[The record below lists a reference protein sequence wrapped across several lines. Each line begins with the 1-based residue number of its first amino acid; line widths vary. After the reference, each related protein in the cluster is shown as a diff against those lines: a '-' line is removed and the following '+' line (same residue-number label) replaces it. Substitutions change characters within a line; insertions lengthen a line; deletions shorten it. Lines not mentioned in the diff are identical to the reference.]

1 MSYNTSLVKKTLSNG
16 LTLIVDP
23 IAHLPQVSMEI
34 LYHVGSKNEKTGE
47 KGLAHLIEHMLFK
60 GTQKLSETDV
70 AAITHKI
77 SGMTNAFTTQDFTAY
92 VFSMPSGN
100 WRDGLVIFAD
110 CMQNARFDEQM
121 LNSELKAVIQELKM
135 RKDNYSLTLM
145 ESVISSSF
153 HDHPYHYPIIGF
165 KQDLWNLKR
174 DTLYNFYK
182 KHYIPN
188 NATLVVVGDVNPE
201 EVFQEVETLFGA
213 IPADH
218 SYAKEIFYHGQDLI
232 SRSTTLYRDVK
243 LPLLVMQVKLPG
255 TKEKQT
261 YLYSFLERLLTTPKT
276 GRLTAK
282 LVDELQLVSYVFAM
296 TSWCFEDAGN
306 FLIMAEPYKTESF
319 DTVKEIIHEEIA
331 KLIEEGL
338 SDFELRSISRKI
350 KLGSTAQLE
359 SYPLRAHAIAYG
371 HMIQHDEQHLFTSED
386 YPLENVNDGIKKL
399 LTTYF
404 SPSIFNYGYLL
415 PMAEADKSRALELQ
429 EISDK
434 EDTKILEGKF
444 RTSIIE
450 EPRAVHNLIVKDT
463 TTLHLPVPE
472 KAILSNGVKLF
483 YSDNKATG
491 LVTITIT
498 FKARPDYDHET
509 LHGLYVFMAAMLTEG
524 TKNYPGALLSQEF
537 DKYGLAPAFTVG
549 VWYLTC
555 LPQDIEKALELLQ
568 EVLTNVTFENEAI
581 EKVRD
586 RILNIITMIEQEP
599 ITIMGRYIEKE
610 IYNGHPWSK
619 PAYGTQET
627 INAITQKDIK
637 AFYKKVITDDGMR
650 VSVVGNIRDCDIVEL
665 TEKYIGTFKGDH
677 INPITYPILAD
688 FEPRKITHYLNR
700 DQVLLVY
707 FRNSITRFDSRYDIF
722 NLFQVI
728 FSGGMSSRLFQLR
741 QQSGIAYGIAGQ
753 MSQLA
758 DMQPGFF
765 VVHAQVSS
773 DRLAEAREV
782 IGNTINTVVNTLTE
796 NDIAEAKKMLIT
808 QKIQSYASNMGI
820 GNNILDNDRS
830 GFADDYNKGYADR
843 INSITLVDVQ
853 EAVREF
859 LDTNKMSTLE
869 IGRVEQA

>member
-1 MSYNTSLVKKTLSNG
+1 
-16 LTLIVDP
+16 
-23 IAHLPQVSMEI
+23 MEI
-34 LYHVGSKNEKTGE
+34 LYHVGSKDEKTGE

-60 GTQKLSETDV
+60 GTQTLSETDV

-77 SGMTNAFTTQDFTAY
+77 SGTTNAFTTQDFTAY

-100 WRDGLVIFAD
+100 WKEGLVIFAD

-145 ESVISSSF
+145 ESMISSAF

-182 KHYIPN
+182 KHYVPN
-188 NATLVVVGDVNPE
+188 NAVLVVVGDINPD
-201 EVFQEVETLFGA
+201 EVFQEVEKLFGT
-213 IPADH
+213 IPADS
-218 SYAKEIFYHGQDLI
+218 SYTKETFYHGQDLI

-243 LPLLVMQVKLPG
+243 LPLFVMEVQLPG
-255 TKEKQT
+255 TKEKQS
-261 YLYSFLERLLTTPKT
+261 YLYSFLEQVLTAPKT
-276 GRLTAK
+276 GRLTSK
-282 LVDELQLVSYVFAM
+282 LVDELRLVSYVFAV
-296 TSWCFEDAGN
+296 TSWSFEDAGT
-306 FLIMAEPYKTESF
+306 FLIMAEPYKVESC
-319 DTVKEIIHEEIA
+319 DAIKEIIHQEVARI
-331 KLIEEGL
+331 IEEGL
-338 SDFELRSISRKI
+338 TDVELQSISRKI

-371 HMIQHDEQHLFTSED
+371 YMIQEDEQYLFTSGD
-386 YPLENVNDGIKKL
+386 YPLENVNEGIKNL
-399 LTTYF
+399 LITYL
-404 SPSIFNYGYLL
+404 SPAIFNYGYLL
-415 PMAEADKSRALELQ
+415 PISEADKSRALELQ

-434 EDTKILEGKF
+434 EDTRILEGKI
-444 RTSIIE
+444 RTSGVE
-450 EPRAVHNLIVKDT
+450 EPRAVHDVIVQDPT
-463 TTLHLPVPE
+463 TSHLPVPE
-472 KAILSNGVKLF
+472 KTTLSNGVKLF

-498 FKARPDYDHET
+498 FKARADYDDDT
-509 LHGLYVFMAAMLTEG
+509 LYGLHVFMASMLAEG

-537 DKYGLAPAFTVG
+537 DKYGLAPAFTPG

-555 LPQDIEKALELLQ
+555 LPQDSEKAFELLQ
-568 EVLTNVTFENEAI
+568 EMLTNVTFESDAV

-586 RILNIITMIEQEP
+586 RIFNIITMTEQEP
-599 ITIMGRYIEKE
+599 MTIMGRYIDQETYK
-610 IYNGHPWSK
+610 GHPWST
-619 PAYGTQET
+619 PSFGTQET
-627 INAITQKDIK
+627 IRAITQQDIQ
-637 AFYKKVITDDGMR
+637 AFYKKIITDDDMR
-650 VSVVGNIRDCDIVEL
+650 LSVVGNIGESEVIRL
-665 TEKYIGTFKGDH
+665 AEKYIGTFKGQLIDL
-677 INPITYPILAD
+677 ITYPALSS

-707 FRNSITRFDSRYDIF
+707 FCRSITRLDSRYD
-722 NLFQVI
+722 LFSLFEVI
-728 FSGGMSSRLFQLR
+728 FSGGMSSRLFKLR

-753 MSQLA
+753 MSQSA
-758 DMQPGFF
+758 DTQPGFF
-765 VVHAQVSS
+765 VVHAQVSN

-782 IGNTINTVVNTLTE
+782 IGNTINTVVDTLTE

-808 QKIQSYASNMGI
+808 RKIQSYANNMGI
-820 GNNILDNDRS
+820 GNNILHNDRFEFS
-830 GFADDYNKGYADR
+830 DDYNNGYAYR
-843 INSITLVDVQ
+843 INKITLVDVQ